1 MAAPTPLQRHLL
13 RGVQNVALDNRLHR
27 ALRGDAAEG
36 VVDEREWI
44 GQRSLAQLE
53 QVALGVGVPKAWVD
67 YARAAGERGERWQPG
82 TTMLG
87 SGHVDRDQLLA
98 GLAHEVRALQDI
110 AGIGAVFLDRGGLDE
125 DADSRFRRVAGMTWQ
140 RVGAISHALRLSTE
154 ERHQAW
160 RRGQQ
165 HWATAVATRL
175 SSAEP
180 KELAQQW
187 NRIVAADFSA
197 LAIPVMVLQ
206 GAGITAED
214 TTAAMPTTADDMS
227 AQVAEALTGLDQAGG
242 PARAGTVA
250 AIENAVR
257 AAGPATD
264 AGLDAHAAGTDP
276 PPPAPHSPEP
286 SSGVDP

>member
-1 MAAPTPLQRHLL
+1 MVTPTPLQRHLL

-27 ALRGDAAEG
+27 ALRGDPAEG
-36 VVDEREWI
+36 VVEDREWI

-98 GLAHEVRALQDI
+98 GLAREVRALQDI
-110 AGIGAVFLDRGGLDE
+110 AGIGAVFLERGGLDE

-154 ERHQAW
+154 ERHQVW

-165 HWATAVATRL
+165 HWATAVAARL
-175 SSAEP
+175 STSEP

-206 GAGITAED
+206 GAGITVED
-214 TTAAMPTTADDMS
+214 TAAAMPTMADDMS
-227 AQVAEALTGLDQAGG
+227 AQVTEALTELS
-242 PARAGTVA
+242 RAAELTTPGTVA
-250 AIENAVR
+250 AIENAVQAASR
-257 AAGPATD
+257 LPDSPLDADAAGA
-264 AGLDAHAAGTDP
+264 DP
-276 PPPAPHSPEP
+276 PPSAPHSPEP